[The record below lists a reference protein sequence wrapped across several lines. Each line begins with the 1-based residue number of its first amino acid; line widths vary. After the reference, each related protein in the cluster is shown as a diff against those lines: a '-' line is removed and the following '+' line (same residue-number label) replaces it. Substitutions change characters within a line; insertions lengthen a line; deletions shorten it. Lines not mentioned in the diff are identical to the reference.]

1 MAEEM
6 LSVEIE
12 EEEVERDQYLV
23 FMVKAQEFGFQAMR
37 IQEISAMTGITPVPN
52 APKYIEGIMNLRGK
66 LASIINFRN
75 KFGFEHKDYDEET
88 RIIIVEYTGYP
99 IGIIV
104 DSVEEVI
111 KIMEDKVQK
120 IPEAIS
126 STFSDEYI
134 TGVAMLENR
143 VIALLDL
150 DKVLTREE
158 IMQMNKI
165 TEAITAMPHEAAGTG
180 EKAAPLTI
188 KTVEPASKMEA
199 VKAEK
204 AVQREQP
211 KRTVTKTK
219 VAKKKEK

>member
-1 MAEEM
+1 MAEEITKE
-6 LSVEIE
+6 EIE

-23 FMVKAQEFGFQAMR
+23 FLVKGQQFGFQAMR

-99 IGIIV
+99 VGIIA
-104 DSVEEVI
+104 DSVEEVM
-111 KIMEDKVQK
+111 KITDDKVQR

-134 TGVAMLENR
+134 TGIAMLENR

-158 IMQMNKI
+158 VMQMNKI
-165 TEAITAMPHEAAGTG
+165 TEAIAVMTPEAAGTG
-180 EKAAPLTI
+180 EKAALSAI
-188 KTVEPASKMEA
+188 ETVEPALEVEA
-199 VKAEK
+199 VKAEE
-204 AVQREQP
+204 AAQREKP
-211 KRTVTKTK
+211 KRAVTKTK
-219 VAKKKEK
+219 VTRKKEK